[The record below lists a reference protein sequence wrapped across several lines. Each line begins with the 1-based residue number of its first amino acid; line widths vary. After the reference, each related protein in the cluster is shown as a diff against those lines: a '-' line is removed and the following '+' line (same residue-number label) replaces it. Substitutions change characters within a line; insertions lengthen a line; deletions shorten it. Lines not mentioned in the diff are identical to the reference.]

1 MFCSF
6 QQASHALLSLNVLLF
21 SHSVVS
27 NYLQT
32 RGLQTP
38 GSLSFTISWSL
49 LKLMPMHW
57 QCHPTIWFSVI
68 SSCLLSFPIS
78 GSFQMSQ
85 LFTSGGQSIGVSA
98 SASVLPM
105 NIQDWFPLGWT
116 GSPCSPRD
124 SQESSPTPSSKASI
138 LQQSAFFIVQ
148 LLRPYVATGKTTALT
163 RRTFAGKVIS
173 LLFKMLLGWS

>member
-124 SQESSPTPSSKASI
+124 SQESSPTPPFKSINTLALSFLYGPTLTSIHDYWKHHSFDYTDICWQSSV
-138 LQQSAFFIVQ
+138 SAF
-148 LLRPYVATGKTTALT
+148 
-163 RRTFAGKVIS
+163 
-173 LLFKMLLGWS
+173 

>member
-6 QQASHALLSLNVLLF
+6 QQASHTLLSLNVLLF

-68 SSCLLSFPIS
+68 SSCLLSFPIL

-85 LFTSGGQSIGVSA
+85 LFASGGQSIGVSA

-124 SQESSPTPSSKASI
+124 SQESSPTPPFKSINSLALSFLYGPTLTSIHDYWKHHSFDYTDICWQSSV
-138 LQQSAFFIVQ
+138 SAF
-148 LLRPYVATGKTTALT
+148 
-163 RRTFAGKVIS
+163 
-173 LLFKMLLGWS
+173 